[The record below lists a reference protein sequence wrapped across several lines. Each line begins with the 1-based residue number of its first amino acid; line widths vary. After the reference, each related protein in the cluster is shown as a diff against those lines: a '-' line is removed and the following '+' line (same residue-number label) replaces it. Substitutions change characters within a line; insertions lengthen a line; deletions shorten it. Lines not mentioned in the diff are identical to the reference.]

1 MPAIAKNGK
10 IYGATPN
17 YDDILDTSHIVASL
31 KPDYS
36 KSVSHIG
43 MIIHSTTL
51 DTEEKVKSIYGGT
64 HWSLI
69 EGRVLLGS
77 SSTHDVNST
86 GGSETNT
93 LSIDNLPAHAHG
105 LNNHTHGL
113 AGHVHGLA
121 DHTHYIPSLSGSA
134 ASISDNGSLYKHI
147 HGLSVGRSNGG
158 GGRTDWGL
166 TAAGAHG
173 GNVLL
178 WPTSGTSTS
187 LPTAGPDYISHAHS
201 ISTNAAWTGGNSGN
215 TGPANGDT
223 TGPSNNATTNTGS
236 GTEVNNMMP
245 YKTVYIW
252 ERVS

>member
-1 MPAIAKNGK
+1 MPAIAKNGE

-17 YDDILDTSHIVASL
+17 YDDILDTSHIVSSL

-113 AGHVHGLA
+113 NNHVHGLA
-121 DHTHYIPSLSGSA
+121 DHQHYIPSLSGSA
-134 ASISDNGSLYKHI
+134 GDITDGGA
-147 HGLSVGRSNGG
+147 LSRHAHNALCGRSNGG

-166 TAAGAHG
+166 KENGAHG

-178 WPTSGTSTS
+178 IRGTGTDCS
-187 LPTAGPDYISHAHS
+187 LGTEGPNYITHTHAV
-201 ISTNAAWTGGNSGN
+201 STNAAWTWGNNGN
-215 TGPANGDT
+215 TTAATGDT
-223 TGPSNNATTNTGS
+223 TAATGDTTSVGS